1 MYIQKLSDI
10 FSIALALAIFVA
22 MLWLSFW
29 VGVGLAIVVAAVF
42 VMRAISDARPLKREP
57 YL

>member
-1 MYIQKLSDI
+1 MYVQKLSDI
-10 FSIALALAIFVA
+10 FSIGLALAIFIA

-29 VGVGLAIVVAAVF
+29 VGVGLAIVFAFIFVVQAV
-42 VMRAISDARPLKREP
+42 RDTRPLKREP